1 MGGKL
6 TKDDDKPIKVEDHK
20 KTLSRKDYKFFKDQT
35 GLEKDDVDLFF
46 NMFMVDNPSGQLT
59 KEGFAKLYPILRVEP
74 SGHLDEI
81 TQYVFRAFDKDHSG
95 TLSFAE
101 FLVV

>member
-35 GLEKDDVDLFF
+35 GLEKET
-46 NMFMVDNPSGQLT
+46 P
-59 KEGFAKLYPILRVEP
+59 
-74 SGHLDEI
+74 
-81 TQYVFRAFDKDHSG
+81 
-95 TLSFAE
+95 
-101 FLVV
+101 